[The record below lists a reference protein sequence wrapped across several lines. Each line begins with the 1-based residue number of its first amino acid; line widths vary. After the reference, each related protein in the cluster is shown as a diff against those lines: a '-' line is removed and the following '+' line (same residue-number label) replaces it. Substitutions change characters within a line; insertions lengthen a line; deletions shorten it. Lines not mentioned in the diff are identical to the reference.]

1 MLQLFKEDPRLCR
14 AVRKTVVTNLKVQ
27 FDPVKSVKKDGTQW
41 AVTRLK
47 INSTK
52 GADPSSLGYY
62 LLTSYLT
69 MLNKD
74 DHIPLKMDINLACA
88 R

>member
-47 INSTK
+47 ILDL
-52 GADPSSLGYY
+52 DPSSLGYY
-62 LLTSYLT
+62 LLTSYLK